1 MKWIKYSRY
10 TGDDF
15 GIGAEDLLRALSD
28 YLLQSGFNAQSMR
41 FSEFNEHSL
50 EELKRA
56 IQQALESGQM
66 FSDEQLQ
73 KMMDEG
79 HITVE
84 EPGEQPRAGSRGGN
98 GPEGKVKFEVT
109 DKSLDFL
116 GFKTLK
122 DLLGSLGKSSFG
134 RHDTR
139 DLATGVESSGSSKQY
154 EFGDTLNLDI
164 GETLFSAV
172 RREGLQIPLNLE
184 YSDLRVHQSEYQS
197 SCATV
202 LMLDCSHSMILYG
215 EDRFTPAKKV
225 ALALAQ
231 LIKTQYPGTR

>member
-56 IQQALESGQM
+56 IQQALENGQL
-66 FSDEQLQ
+66 FSDEQLE
-73 KMMDEG
+73 KMMEQLQAMSEEQMQIDEG

-84 EPGEQPRAGSRGGN
+84 EPGNQQQKAPGRAGN

-116 GFKTLK
+116 GFKT
-122 DLLGSLGKSSFG
+122 
-134 RHDTR
+134 
-139 DLATGVESSGSSKQY
+139 
-154 EFGDTLNLDI
+154 
-164 GETLFSAV
+164 
-172 RREGLQIPLNLE
+172 
-184 YSDLRVHQSEYQS
+184 
-197 SCATV
+197 
-202 LMLDCSHSMILYG
+202 
-215 EDRFTPAKKV
+215 
-225 ALALAQ
+225 
-231 LIKTQYPGTR
+231 